1 LKKNNYYSI
10 KTTSDKKYSQKKM
23 FSIKSLVIC
32 LSLCSLSTA
41 FLAFTRIPEGHVGVY
56 SINGQIQDKLITSTT
71 FYNPPIT
78 WVEIVKYIQDS
89 DLVIDTKCVSKEGVN
104 VYIPKIEIANRIDK
118 EKIIPIVKLYGYDY
132 DTKLVVNPL
141 AQYMRE
147 LCAARTVDEIEITD
161 FHKLDDLLREEIQ
174 RQNDAINSGI
184 TIDYV
189 RVATVDVP
197 KEIKDKRLK
206 LAEEKANKILA
217 EEVMKRTEIEK
228 SSEALVAK
236 RDNER
241 MIENANKA
249 NEMMIKNI
257 EAEKQKKS
265 VENSMA
271 LEATQTKVQQIKL
284 EAVANA
290 EKMELEAKALRE
302 LYNVPEYANVQKA
315 QAISDKTVFY
325 LGEKIPNNMFI
336 GTPNQPM
343 IPFQQ

>member
-1 LKKNNYYSI
+1 
-10 KTTSDKKYSQKKM
+10 M
-23 FSIKSLVIC
+23 
-32 LSLCSLSTA
+32 
-41 FLAFTRIPEGHVGVY
+41 RIPEGHVGVY

-71 FYNPPIT
+71 FYSPSFSKIELVKFIQKENT
-78 WVEIVKYIQDS
+78 TGWLTCIVKYGIHLNIS
-89 DLVIDTKCVSKEGVN
+89 EI
-104 VYIPKIEIANRIDK
+104 KIGNRIDK

-147 LCAARTVDEIEITD
+147 LCTTLTVDEIEITE

-228 SSEALVAK
+228 SSEALVSK

-249 NEMMIKNI
+249 NEMMLKNI

-271 LEATQTKVQQIKL
+271 LEATQTKVQEIKL
-284 EAVANA
+284 EAIANA
-290 EKMELEAKALRE
+290 EKMELEAKVLRE

-315 QAISDKTVFY
+315 QALSDKAVIYF
-325 LGEKIPNNMFI
+325 GEKIPNNMFI
-336 GTPNQPM
+336 GTPNQPI
-343 IPFQQ
+343 IPIQQQQQMAA

>member
-1 LKKNNYYSI
+1 MLYI
-10 KTTSDKKYSQKKM
+10 T
-23 FSIKSLVIC
+23 ILVIC
-32 LSLCSLSTA
+32 LLCSQTTA
-41 FLAFTRIPEGHVGVY
+41 FLAFTRIPEGHVGVH
-56 SINGQIQDKLITSTT
+56 SINNQIQKELITSTAIY
-71 FYNPPIT
+71 FPPFT
-78 WVEIVKYIQDS
+78 WVEIVKIIQDS
-89 DLVIDTKCVSKEGVN
+89 DVVKGTKCVSKEGIN
-104 VYIPKIEIANRIDK
+104 VYIPEIEIANRIDK
-118 EKIIPIVKLYGYDY
+118 EKIVSVVKLYGYDY

-161 FHKLDDLLREEIQ
+161 FHNLDDLLREEIQ

-197 KEIKDKRLK
+197 NEIKVKRLK

-284 EAVANA
+284 EAIANA

-343 IPFQQ
+343 IPFQQQ

>member
-1 LKKNNYYSI
+1 MLYI
-10 KTTSDKKYSQKKM
+10 T
-23 FSIKSLVIC
+23 ILVIC
-32 LSLCSLSTA
+32 LLCSQTTA

-71 FYNPPIT
+71 IYHPPVT
-78 WVEIVKYIQDS
+78 WVDIVKYIQDS
-89 DLVIDTKCVSKEGVN
+89 DVVKGTKCVSKEGIN
-104 VYIPKIEIANRIDK
+104 VYIPEIEIANRIDK
-118 EKIIPIVKLYGYDY
+118 EKIVSVVKLYGYDY

-161 FHKLDDLLREEIQ
+161 FHNLDDLLREEIQ

-197 KEIKDKRLK
+197 NEIKVKRLK

-271 LEATQTKVQQIKL
+271 LEATQIKVQQIKL
-284 EAVANA
+284 EAIANA

-336 GTPNQPM
+336 GTPNQPIM
-343 IPFQQ
+343 PFQQQQMAA

>member
-1 LKKNNYYSI
+1 
-10 KTTSDKKYSQKKM
+10 M
-23 FSIKSLVIC
+23 
-32 LSLCSLSTA
+32 
-41 FLAFTRIPEGHVGVY
+41 RIPEGHVGVY

-71 FYNPPIT
+71 FYSPSFSKIELVKFIQKENT
-78 WVEIVKYIQDS
+78 TGWLTCIVKYGIHLNIS
-89 DLVIDTKCVSKEGVN
+89 EI
-104 VYIPKIEIANRIDK
+104 KIGNRIDK

-147 LCAARTVDEIEITD
+147 LCTTLTVDEIEITE

-271 LEATQTKVQQIKL
+271 LEATQTKVQEIKL
-284 EAVANA
+284 EAIANA
-290 EKMELEAKALRE
+290 EKMELEAKVLRE

-315 QAISDKTVFY
+315 QALSDKAVIYF
-325 LGEKIPNNMFI
+325 GEKIPNNMFI
-336 GTPNQPM
+336 GTPNQPI
-343 IPFQQ
+343 IPIQQQQQMAA

>member
-1 LKKNNYYSI
+1 
-10 KTTSDKKYSQKKM
+10 M
-23 FSIKSLVIC
+23 
-32 LSLCSLSTA
+32 
-41 FLAFTRIPEGHVGVY
+41 
-56 SINGQIQDKLITSTT
+56 
-71 FYNPPIT
+71 
-78 WVEIVKYIQDS
+78 
-89 DLVIDTKCVSKEGVN
+89 
-104 VYIPKIEIANRIDK
+104 
-118 EKIIPIVKLYGYDY
+118 KLYGYDY

-228 SSEALVAK
+228 SSEALVSK

-249 NEMMIKNI
+249 NEMMLKNI
-257 EAEKQKKS
+257 EAERQKKS
-265 VENSMA
+265 IENAIA
-271 LEATQTKVQQIKL
+271 LESTQIKVQQIKL
-284 EAVANA
+284 EAIANS
-290 EKMELEAKALRE
+290 EKMISEAAGLRAIYE
-302 LYNVPEYANVQKA
+302 SSPEHANVLKA
-315 QAISDKTVFY
+315 QSLSDKTVFY

-343 IPFQQ
+343 IPFQQQQ